1 MLQNYK
7 SNWLLLGLLW
17 ALFSLSACQGN
28 VSENSSQSPAPGT
41 NSDAGRTV
49 PAPPES
55 GSEPIAAT
63 ETETQEDARR
73 SQDSGNKIQIY
84 FPTKNVSEGELA
96 ALQVVEREF
105 EGEQEA
111 RFAIAQLISGPTEE
125 EKNQGLYEPIKLAG
139 EPVCPS
145 DFLLSIYK
153 GVARLKFCQGI
164 VIAGI
169 GDVARV
175 ETAIDATL
183 TQFENIDKVAI
194 LNPDGGCFGELNRES
209 NCLTLLEGY
218 PELSEESKVAVDGI
232 GPIGVGMT
240 LKEASAAA
248 GLDLVDAGTTDS
260 SECFY
265 YEPESGPD
273 GLAFMVINNRIAR
286 VDINNPRITTISG
299 AKIGDAS
306 DRIEGLYAGL
316 IETSDRKDVSE
327 GKYLTLVPKLPQNQ
341 NYRLIFETDASDK
354 VTSFRAG
361 KLPEI
366 EYVEG
371 CSKS

>member
-1 MLQNYK
+1 M
-7 SNWLLLGLLW
+7 
-17 ALFSLSACQGN
+17 
-28 VSENSSQSPAPGT
+28 
-41 NSDAGRTV
+41 
-49 PAPPES
+49 
-55 GSEPIAAT
+55 
-63 ETETQEDARR
+63 
-73 SQDSGNKIQIY
+73 
-84 FPTKNVSEGELA
+84 
-96 ALQVVEREF
+96 
-105 EGEQEA
+105 
-111 RFAIAQLISGPTEE
+111 
-125 EKNQGLYEPIKLAG
+125 
-139 EPVCPS
+139 
-145 DFLLSIYK
+145 
-153 GVARLKFCQGI
+153 
-164 VIAGI
+164 
-169 GDVARV
+169 
-175 ETAIDATL
+175 
-183 TQFENIDKVAI
+183 
-194 LNPDGGCFGELNRES
+194 
-209 NCLTLLEGY
+209 TLLEGY

-248 GLDLVDAGTTDS
+248 GLDLVDGGTTDS

-286 VDINNPRITTISG
+286 VDIDNPRITTISG

-316 IETSDRKDVSE
+316 IETSDRKDDSE

-371 CSKS
+371 CSKG